1 MNRAAAARPSG
12 ADAEPVGWELA
23 AFEVA
28 VHSDPIELAGAK
40 RALKAF
46 FFRLLPDIK
55 VEDSFGE
62 ADQVLSTLMDT
73 AGGAFSDP
81 EDEARFAHQPAGEDG
96 APPRP
101 DAETDYLKAVDDAM
115 TRFDAAN
122 VHIWNALRQDDAKAE
137 LIGQLSKVFPKLSEV
152 KASTVSGQASK
163 DKVLTADETARVNKG
178 ELLDELHAEATLRAS
193 EGIMSVIE
201 RVYQYLSDSAIS
213 SPGAAP
219 MPAFAE
225 WTTLFNPSD
234 WRVLN
239 GLLARETRRLGAVST
254 PLTARLVAVLQHRDE
269 ELEKHCY
276 KHISYNDPALRAKW
290 KTALRLPGPAPEVI
304 AAGESSDVSLSLF
317 STQTSDLNGFS
328 EVTMR
333 DSPFTGNDATQIV
346 KISRTYLER
355 SVKLFVE
362 GHAVDDGLEL
372 HVT

>member
-23 AFEVA
+23 AFEAA

-122 VHIWNALRQDDAKAE
+122 VHIWNALRQDDRANH
-137 LIGQLSKVFPKLSEV
+137 LRFSKNRWATMLRSR
-152 KASTVSGQASK
+152 
-163 DKVLTADETARVNKG
+163 LRV
-178 ELLDELHAEATLRAS
+178 
-193 EGIMSVIE
+193 
-201 RVYQYLSDSAIS
+201 
-213 SPGAAP
+213 P
-219 MPAFAE
+219 MM
-225 WTTLFNPSD
+225 
-234 WRVLN
+234 V
-239 GLLARETRRLGAVST
+239 
-254 PLTARLVAVLQHRDE
+254 
-269 ELEKHCY
+269 
-276 KHISYNDPALRAKW
+276 
-290 KTALRLPGPAPEVI
+290 
-304 AAGESSDVSLSLF
+304 
-317 STQTSDLNGFS
+317 
-328 EVTMR
+328 
-333 DSPFTGNDATQIV
+333 
-346 KISRTYLER
+346 
-355 SVKLFVE
+355 
-362 GHAVDDGLEL
+362 
-372 HVT
+372 

>member
-62 ADQVLSTLMDT
+62 ADQVLATLMDT

-137 LIGQLSKVFPKLSEV
+137 LIGQHSKVFPKLSEV

-178 ELLDELHAEATLRAS
+178 ELLDELHSDRVATTRRPPPPPA
-193 EGIMSVIE
+193 
-201 RVYQYLSDSAIS
+201 
-213 SPGAAP
+213 GAAQR
-219 MPAFAE
+219 A
-225 WTTLFNPSD
+225 
-234 WRVLN
+234 
-239 GLLARETRRLGAVST
+239 RRLGVEAARFVSV
-254 PLTARLVAVLQHRDE
+254 LVL
-269 ELEKHCY
+269 
-276 KHISYNDPALRAKW
+276 
-290 KTALRLPGPAPEVI
+290 
-304 AAGESSDVSLSLF
+304 
-317 STQTSDLNGFS
+317 
-328 EVTMR
+328 
-333 DSPFTGNDATQIV
+333 
-346 KISRTYLER
+346 
-355 SVKLFVE
+355 
-362 GHAVDDGLEL
+362 
-372 HVT
+372 